1 MASDCESLARELA
14 ALRNEISR
22 IQTISESQVRTIAKS
37 VVDDEKP
44 NFVAS
49 TKAALEPGIASAVV
63 GGVAVVTSKLQPQ
76 IDSGLTKAR
85 EALNKALSLETTV
98 NNAQR
103 EAISA
108 TSEALRAKRD
118 AAEATAKA
126 TRAQG
131 TANAAETLG
140 QGATKSAGEAKNI
153 GNNAFDKA
161 GNAARKAELLEA
173 QAEAAR
179 IKLNNLED
187 IAKTAS
193 KESKLAQGLANAA
206 DGKATGAVTK
216 SAQAI
221 KTAADAT
228 TEVGVVRGL
237 ANAAGSKVDAL
248 GRGIQALEVK
258 VGGAIARAAEAIG
271 ISKQALGA
279 YAKLAGRVL
288 ELFNTVATIFTL
300 IEQLFVLETLG
311 ARIDA
316 VERSVLALGEEL
328 SRMLGTLLGLKG
340 RIQRNEVKISSVEV
354 IADDAKRIGEAA
366 NLKAG
371 AAQVTAGRAY
381 GLATSATSDAKQ
393 AQLTADGAVR
403 NAKIANDNA
412 KVAYDRANEATKT
425 ANTATKKAN
434 EAIGKAGEAFNK
446 AGEAFNKAIQGLGL
460 ALLALSLYQGFK
472 GLKGLKGDKGDRGL
486 QGLRGEQGLP
496 GITTVVQLP
505 GTPGRDGKDGRPG
518 NNGFP
523 GRDGVDA
530 VPYDDSGLRSLIVQQ
545 HAETRATV
553 NATTT
558 GLIGN
563 LQGFVASRL
572 SGLTVLITAIANN
585 ALVDKALSVLT
596 FATTLHNALML
607 TNNLG
612 QTLGSIINTVIG
624 LVLPKGID
632 GNPIDINSILGKAT
646 TSLIQEAIGEDNYT
660 KLSQEWALA
669 NRIYQASANVFN
681 AITNAT
687 SALINGLELIGSHV
701 AKIGNALKV
710 WRVLGQK
717 AYEWFNPNP
726 NFHNKYFTFLN
737 NAEAGANTIQAV
749 VQVPVSIVDAK
760 NQIDSANT
768 EFKSAIK
775 GDKNPDGTPKESGI
789 PTEENKDKKD
799 EVEAAKASSQPSS
812 FDFSDLFDGED

>member
-1 MASDCESLARELA
+1 MSAQSVIGNMQSALDCAGKCDCCNQLQAQIDTLKQQMAQVPKIDINGIIEKAKLAIVPLIGGIVVQKTTPLSQALRGEIASTRTGIISEVEGDINRAMQRAIAESLDSLKGEVGRLNGA
-14 ALRNEISR
+14 I
-22 IQTISESQVRTIAKS
+22 KS
-37 VVDDEKP
+37 VE
-44 NFVAS
+44 S
-49 TKAALEPGIASAVV
+49 
-63 GGVAVVTSKLQPQ
+63 
-76 IDSGLTKAR
+76 
-85 EALNKALSLETTV
+85 
-98 NNAQR
+98 
-103 EAISA
+103 
-108 TSEALRAKRD
+108 
-118 AAEATAKA
+118 
-126 TRAQG
+126 
-131 TANAAETLG
+131 TANAANNVANNSIKRVETVESTLG
-140 QGATKSAGEAKNI
+140 SVSRTATTALSDAAKAGRQALNTANEVTGLKGLVNGFKAQIGKLGEAI
-153 GNNAFDKA
+153 TGI
-161 GNAARKAELLEA
+161 E
-173 QAEAAR
+173 
-179 IKLNNLED
+179 
-187 IAKTAS
+187 
-193 KESKLAQGLANAA
+193 KLAG
-206 DGKATGAVTK
+206 
-216 SAQAI
+216 
-221 KTAADAT
+221 
-228 TEVGVVRGL
+228 
-237 ANAAGSKVDAL
+237 DAL
-248 GRGIQALEVK
+248 VK
-258 VGGAIARAAEAIG
+258 AAKAIG
-271 ISKQALGA
+271 ISEQALSATLRLGG
-279 YAKLAGRVL
+279 KIL
-288 ELFNTVATIFTL
+288 EIFNIIGTIFTI
-300 IEQLFVLETLG
+300 IEQLKTLEVLGE
-311 ARIDA
+311 RIDA
-316 VERSVLALGEEL
+316 IEAGLIALGN
-328 SRMLGTLLGLKG
+328 SVSGILGKLLGLQN
-340 RIQRNEVKISSVEV
+340 RIGRNEASISEVRV
-354 IADDAKRIGEAA
+354 IAVDAKGIGEAA

-371 AAQVTAGRAY
+371 AAQVTASRAEGY
-381 GLATSATSDAKQ
+381 ATTAQSKANQ

-403 NAKIANDNA
+403 NAAIANENA

-434 EAIGKAGEAFNK
+434 DAIGKAGEALNK
-446 AGEAFNKAIQGLGL
+446 AGEAFSKAIQGLTA
-460 ALLALSLYQGFK
+460 ALLALSLYQAFK
-472 GLKGLKGDKGDRGL
+472 GFRGLKGDKGDPGI

-496 GITTVVQLP
+496 GITTIIQLP
-505 GTPGRDGKDGRPG
+505 GIPGRDGKDGRPG

-545 HAETRATV
+545 HAETRANV
-553 NATTT
+553 NTTTT

-585 ALVDKALSVLT
+585 ALVDKALAVLT

-687 SALINGLELIGSHV
+687 SVLVNGLELIGSHV

-749 VQVPVSIVDAK
+749 VQVPVSIIDAK

-789 PTEENKDKKD
+789 TTEENKDKKD
-799 EVEAAKASSQPSS
+799 EVEAAKVSSQPFS